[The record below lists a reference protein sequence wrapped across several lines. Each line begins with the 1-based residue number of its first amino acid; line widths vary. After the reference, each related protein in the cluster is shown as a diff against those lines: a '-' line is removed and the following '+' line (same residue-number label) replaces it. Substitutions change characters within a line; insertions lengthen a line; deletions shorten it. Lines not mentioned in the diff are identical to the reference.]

1 MKNII
6 DKIDLVLELLYSH
19 FDILKKDKPKTD
31 LNEKNL
37 TNFLEVKN
45 ETSDKL
51 TINNLNTNNIFSQ
64 DHS

>member
-6 DKIDLVLELLYSH
+6 VKIDLVLELLNSN